1 MTLGR
6 RTLLLAASG
15 LVLILLVFGAHG
27 LIQRQLT
34 ASVAPA
40 AVPTATPT
48 SAPTATPA
56 PNTPTAAPTATPGPP
71 TNTPGP
77 TNTPAPT
84 TPPQPT
90 ATSFPTAPPTPVG
103 PIVTNT
109 KLGVGWY
116 STNTDITTLRVF
128 RPAAILIQDPDPR
141 TAAIYRTNFPK
152 ALIIGRHFMADGDP
166 LLPQCSNASEDHHA
180 KGVFLADYVAR
191 TAVPLKGVVDAWVSD
206 NEQTD
211 DARPQEL
218 ACHADFQL
226 GFIEELQG
234 KYGIDAVAGN
244 DASAA
249 LLPTDY
255 PKYFA
260 KPIAAAAYFGVHA
273 YGAPEANKDPSTRRL
288 DNGPN
293 SIYYALR
300 YRMIHDQLAAAGIM
314 PQKGF
319 FLTETGLY
327 DGWRGYVSED
337 IVAAQILWLEQ
348 QIEQDPY
355 VKAQFVFG
363 MGLQGRFAPFDI
375 LGTRIVDIL
384 GAYNAAHPGT
394 V

>member
-1 MTLGR
+1 
-6 RTLLLAASG
+6 
-15 LVLILLVFGAHG
+15 
-27 LIQRQLT
+27 
-34 ASVAPA
+34 
-40 AVPTATPT
+40 
-48 SAPTATPA
+48 
-56 PNTPTAAPTATPGPP
+56 
-71 TNTPGP
+71 
-77 TNTPAPT
+77 
-84 TPPQPT
+84 
-90 ATSFPTAPPTPVG
+90 
-103 PIVTNT
+103 VTNT
-109 KLGVGWY
+109 KLGIGVY
-116 STNTDITTLRVF
+116 SSTINADNLRTL
-128 RPAAILIQDPDPR
+128 RPAAILLQDPNPQ
-141 TAAIYRTNFPK
+141 TAANFRAVFPK

-166 LLPQCSNASEDHHA
+166 LLPQCGNAAEDHHA
-180 KGVFLADYVAR
+180 KGVFLADYIAR
-191 TAVPLKGVVDAWVSD
+191 TAVPLKDVVNAWVSD
-206 NEQTD
+206 NEQTN

-218 ACHADFQL
+218 PCHADFQL

-249 LLPTDY
+249 LQPSDY

-319 FLTETGLY
+319 LLTETGLY
-327 DGWRGYVSED
+327 DGWRGYVDENT
-337 IVAAQILWLEQ
+337 VAGQILWLEQ
-348 QIEQDPY
+348 QIDQDPY

-384 GAYNAAHPGT
+384 GAYNAAHPGSL
-394 V
+394 